1 MPPTCGLSPLVAS
14 LIFGSEATMAEQVFC
29 TQCDKPETQCA
40 CERYCWVC
48 KGQYGIRL
56 CVDGL
61 YYCPDCR
68 EACDVR
74 VVDSRGA

>member
-1 MPPTCGLSPLVAS
+1 
-14 LIFGSEATMAEQVFC
+14 MAGPVVC
-29 TQCDKPETQCA
+29 MACDKSEED
-40 CERYCWVC
+40 CECDRYCSIC

-56 CVDGL
+56 CVDGQ

-74 VVDSRGA
+74 AVDQRDR

>member
-1 MPPTCGLSPLVAS
+1 MIDQAVCA
-14 LIFGSEATMAEQVFC
+14 
-29 TQCDKPETQCA
+29 QCDKAEHDCK
-40 CERYCWVC
+40 CDRYCIYC
-48 KGQYGIRL
+48 KGVEGIRL

-74 VVDSRGA
+74 VVDSLGR

>member
-1 MPPTCGLSPLVAS
+1 M
-14 LIFGSEATMAEQVFC
+14 IDQVLC
-29 TQCDKPETQCA
+29 AQCDKLEHA
-40 CERYCWVC
+40 CKCDRYCIYC
-48 KGQYGIRL
+48 KRDEGIRL

-74 VVDSRGA
+74 VVDDLGR